1 MNAGLLPATKKWQFA
16 GKKRQQKYKTQK
28 KRKSKTALLLGYTFV
43 KL

>member
-28 KRKSKTALLLGYTFV
+28 KIKNSTAFRLHIC
-43 KL
+43 